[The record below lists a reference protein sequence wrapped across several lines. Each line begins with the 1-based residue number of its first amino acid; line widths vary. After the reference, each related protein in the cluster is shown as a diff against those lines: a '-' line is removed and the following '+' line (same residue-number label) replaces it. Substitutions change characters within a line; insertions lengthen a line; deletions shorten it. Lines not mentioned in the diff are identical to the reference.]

1 MVQILRIEN
10 ENGELAMRL
19 QAAQQETQ
27 RVRDL
32 TDLSLRESMVRK
44 AQEEEA
50 VLPPAAAAPLPVL
63 VDREKAAAA
72 AAAAAAEPLS
82 RQPSA
87 DDSPT
92 VEAAAVATTDPVPA
106 AEETTESAASVT
118 PARQELPQAQA
129 PGAPPTLAQ
138 SSRGASPELA
148 AQSNESAGSI
158 PALPAAAQLDQA
170 SRTQSGV
177 EELVAARS
185 RDSGA
190 HTGRGRR
197 STPTPPSQATL
208 TPALA
213 PSSGASMPI
222 AEGTRN
228 HGLLGV
234 TRPLGPPQ
242 LSAPAPL
249 PRIPGFGFS
258 PAPTPDSIASARTPP
273 PSQPTPPARRRA
285 ASAHALP
292 EEADAPLADALLVGR
307 AKHLMRSLRSL
318 LDGQERGQAPPPAS
332 KLLQHLLELLERGTE
347 GGQPVQLSG
356 ATLTIDAPEMT
367 APPRTLEVSHLF
379 HAARLPHAAPPLR
392 CGRVYEPCVG
402 RWAVLRWAPRRW
414 TR

>member
-129 PGAPPTLAQ
+129 PG
-138 SSRGASPELA
+138 
-148 AQSNESAGSI
+148 GST
-158 PALPAAAQLDQA
+158 D
-170 SRTQSGV
+170 
-177 EELVAARS
+177 ARPIEPW
-185 RDSGA
+185 RFSGA
-190 HTGRGRR
+190 
-197 STPTPPSQATL
+197 
-208 TPALA
+208 
-213 PSSGASMPI
+213 
-222 AEGTRN
+222 
-228 HGLLGV
+228 
-234 TRPLGPPQ
+234 
-242 LSAPAPL
+242 
-249 PRIPGFGFS
+249 
-258 PAPTPDSIASARTPP
+258 
-273 PSQPTPPARRRA
+273 
-285 ASAHALP
+285 
-292 EEADAPLADALLVGR
+292 
-307 AKHLMRSLRSL
+307 
-318 LDGQERGQAPPPAS
+318 
-332 KLLQHLLELLERGTE
+332 
-347 GGQPVQLSG
+347 
-356 ATLTIDAPEMT
+356 
-367 APPRTLEVSHLF
+367 
-379 HAARLPHAAPPLR
+379 R
-392 CGRVYEPCVG
+392 CSVK
-402 RWAVLRWAPRRW
+402 
-414 TR
+414 